1 MEDRTLIQMLFDRI
15 EAVFDALAQRF
26 GRRLTL
32 TAMNILDNVEDAEEC
47 VSDTYLAIW
56 NAIPPAKPD
65 PLAPYVYRTG
75 KNIALNRLR
84 AQSTL
89 KRSSYVLSLDELS
102 GCVSAPSQDQ
112 ELGRGLNDW
121 LRTLSRQDRAIFLR
135 RHWFGDSV
143 KNIAKATAMSESAV
157 SVRLHRL
164 KNQLKGYLT
173 KEGYYE
179 ICD

>member
-1 MEDRTLIQMLFDRI
+1 MDDRTLVQMLFDRI
-15 EAVFDALAQRF
+15 EAVLEALAQRF

-32 TAMNILDNVEDAEEC
+32 TAMNILDNTEDAEEC

-84 AQSTL
+84 DRNTQ
-89 KRSSYVLSLDELS
+89 KRSSYVLSLEELA
-102 GCVSAPSQDQ
+102 GCVSAPAVDQD
-112 ELGRGLNDW
+112 LGRGLNDW
-121 LRTLSRQDRAIFLR
+121 LKTLSKQDRAIFLR
-135 RHWFGDSV
+135 RHWFGDSI
-143 KNIAKATAMSESAV
+143 KDIAKAAAMTESAV

-164 KNQLKGYLT
+164 KNQLKVFLT

-179 ICD
+179 